1 MLNLCP
7 AAVPHTDPPLL
18 LCTERSEA
26 AAQAFDAGDGE
37 ICRLVQLYF
46 GRVARAANMLT
57 MAFILYKK
65 SGARIFGVRNQLQ
78 PDLYVSDVIS
88 TEAGLRELS
97 AEISLS
103 AQFSRDFAQ
112 SQIGRAINFTSIW
125 KRLLGA
131 KSISA
136 RNL

>member
-1 MLNLCP
+1 
-7 AAVPHTDPPLL
+7 
-18 LCTERSEA
+18 
-26 AAQAFDAGDGE
+26 
-37 ICRLVQLYF
+37 
-46 GRVARAANMLT
+46 
-57 MAFILYKK
+57 MACILYKK
-65 SGARIFGVRNQLQ
+65 SSARIVGARTQLK
-78 PDLYVSDVIS
+78 PSFHASDVIS
-88 TEAGLRELS
+88 AQVRLRELS